1 VVDGNGCREAFK
13 GYPSKAPELDRYL
26 AYIVNCAI
34 TGREYVI
41 YGYKGKQV
49 RDQIHSHD
57 VASLFLDFYKSP
69 SAGEV
74 YNLGGGRRNSTS
86 ILETI
91 DLLDD
96 MGFKLKYS
104 YRPANRLGDHICYIS
119 DLSKIRT
126 HFSQWKLEYDLPA
139 ICRKSP
145 GNVLTGNVLKGLANC
160 LKAQPTCNAT
170 RIQSLRDGA
179 GS

>member
-1 VVDGNGCREAFK
+1 MVDDNGCREAFK

-57 VASLFLDFYKSP
+57 VASLFLHFYRSP

-119 DLSKIRT
+119 DLSKIRA
-126 HFSQWKLEYDLPA
+126 HFPQCKLEYDLPA
-139 ICRKSP
+139 ILSEIARQRL
-145 GNVLTGNVLKGLANC
+145 NRQRLKGSSQL
-160 LKAQPTCNAT
+160 P
-170 RIQSLRDGA
+170 QSA
-179 GS
+179 AHV